1 MVDSERLGSRVGA
14 RYGTFSWKF
23 NEKVDLLGGKDF
35 TKIWQKIGKA
45 EKNPAMRMGEK
56 SGKFYGNK
64 WNWRRRRKSLVEIS
78 YKNRKNVSWKK
89 MV

>member
-35 TKIWQKIGKA
+35 TEIWQKIGKA
-45 EKNPAMRMGEK
+45 EKNPRYENGGKIGEIL
-56 SGKFYGNK
+56 
-64 WNWRRRRKSLVEIS
+64 WE
-78 YKNRKNVSWKK
+78 
-89 MV
+89 